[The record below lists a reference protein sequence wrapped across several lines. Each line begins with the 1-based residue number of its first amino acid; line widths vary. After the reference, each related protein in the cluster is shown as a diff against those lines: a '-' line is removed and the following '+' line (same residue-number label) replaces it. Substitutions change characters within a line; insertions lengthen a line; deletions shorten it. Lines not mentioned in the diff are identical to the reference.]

1 MCLVTE
7 SSTWWFDSKVHLK
20 LDNVAHHEVI
30 EIGNHQFIFYFF
42 IFFVERSIECID
54 DSSVLWFSPKI
65 KLLCRWAASFRQQWT
80 VCIAIKQTNKNNPP
94 WQFVSLSLKKKHT
107 KNLYDPDSLP
117 SCKLVIILYT
127 IQWSNWSLTITV
139 TKSQMTVSL
148 SFNRWRMNS
157 TLQWCC
163 SSILRKLLQVSG
175 VII

>member
-94 WQFVSLSLKKKHT
+94 WQFVSLSLKKNTQKT
-107 KNLYDPDSLP
+107 FMTL
-117 SCKLVIILYT
+117 IL
-127 IQWSNWSLTITV
+127 SHPVNWSLFCIPYSGQIEV
-139 TKSQMTVSL
+139 WPSL
-148 SFNRWRMNS
+148 SLNLRWLSLCRLIGGGW
-157 TLQWCC
+157 TPL
-163 SSILRKLLQVSG
+163 SSGAAQVFSG
-175 VII
+175 NYCR